1 MKRSRNGSIT
11 KTAQENDSDYKRNK
25 EHIGVLTDGK
35 ETPSYTRIFCPE
47 SINNLVIVCNKV
59 KRRTTR
65 FGKCSNPNWHGHNY
79 TLEVVVAGNVDPAT
93 GFVIDLKKLKDIII
107 EHVISKVDHKNL
119 NIDTDFMK
127 GLNPTSEN
135 IVVAIWNQLKDKIP
149 SGKLFSVKLY
159 ETENNYF
166 EYRGE

>member
-1 MKRSRNGSIT
+1 MIYLTRRETFAAAHRLFREGLSDE
-11 KTAQENDSDYKRNK
+11 ENY
-25 EHIGVLTDGK
+25 EL
-35 ETPSYTRIFCPE
+35 
-47 SINNLVIVCNKV
+47 
-59 KRRTTR
+59 

-79 TLEVVVAGNVDPAT
+79 TLEVVVAGEVDPAT
-93 GFVIDLKKLKDIII
+93 GFVIDLKKLKDIIR

-127 GLNPTSEN
+127 GLITTSEN
-135 IVVAIWNQLKDKIP
+135 IVLAIWNQLKDKIP
-149 SGKLFSVKLY
+149 SGRLHSIKLY